1 MNAASENFMHW
12 SRSLVARRSNRY
24 FKNIARACAAVQI
37 CVRRVNRH
45 TVDESLVLGQL
56 AVDA

>member
-45 TVDESLVLGQL
+45 TVDESLVLG
-56 AVDA
+56 